1 MCLWALLSKKRPR
14 TPAATA
20 GNGVMI
26 HGTGGKFFLLFDRSL
41 VAFDPATG
49 SHEKLADLPVEP
61 RMMAACIS
69 LPVRIFGVSGLS
81 RDFC

>member
-1 MCLWALLSKKRPR
+1 
-14 TPAATA
+14 
-20 GNGVMI
+20 MI

-61 RMMAACIS
+61 RGS
-69 LPVRIFGVSGLS
+69 LALHDGRLYFASGSHLWS
-81 RDFC
+81 FRLEP